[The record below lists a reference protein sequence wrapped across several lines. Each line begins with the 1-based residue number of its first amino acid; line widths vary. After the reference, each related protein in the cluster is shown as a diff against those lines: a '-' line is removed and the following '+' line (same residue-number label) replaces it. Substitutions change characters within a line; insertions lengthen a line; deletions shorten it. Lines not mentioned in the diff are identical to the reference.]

1 MSDDAQISD
10 EHDVTIIQFSRTRV
24 YRELSLKAS
33 ELSDRIAACAA
44 AARRVLGTGWPKNIY
59 EEALGINLARDGI
72 KFERN
77 KSIDV
82 VFRGTRIGSHCF
94 AFIVDEEIAVELA
107 TSGDDRDFHP
117 ADFRSYLRVCDV
129 QSGLLIDLRAEEIR
143 VRHIGAEAV
152 ARGPEFP
159 EQGVSSAELRPS
171 GKSLVEL
178 VQGEV
183 GNDAQSFPAGGD
195 VGHDEISGALANRQT
210 SGFPKKA
217 GRVLVTLLAIVGVA
231 MTGQFSSKSAQE
243 AQRSEVE
250 GWFPETGYFDSET
263 CRRLSGVLSPERET

>member
-159 EQGVSSAELRPS
+159 EQGFRRQNCGRP
-171 GKSLVEL
+171 
-178 VQGEV
+178 
-183 GNDAQSFPAGGD
+183 
-195 VGHDEISGALANRQT
+195 ANRWSSLSKARSETMRNLFRLAET
-210 SGFPKKA
+210 SGTTRFRAHWRIGK
-217 GRVLVTLLAIVGVA
+217 RVV
-231 MTGQFSSKSAQE
+231 F
-243 AQRSEVE
+243 
-250 GWFPETGYFDSET
+250 
-263 CRRLSGVLSPERET
+263 RRRPDESWLHCWQSWVWR

>member
-159 EQGVSSAELRPS
+159 EQGGS
-171 GKSLVEL
+171 
-178 VQGEV
+178 V
-183 GNDAQSFPAGGD
+183 GRTAA
-195 VGHDEISGALANRQT
+195 IRQI
-210 SGFPKKA
+210 A
-217 GRVLVTLLAIVGVA
+217 GRACPRRGRKRCAVFSGWRRRRARRDFGR
-231 MTGQFSSKSAQE
+231 TGE
-243 AQRSEVE
+243 
-250 GWFPETGYFDSET
+250 
-263 CRRLSGVLSPERET
+263 